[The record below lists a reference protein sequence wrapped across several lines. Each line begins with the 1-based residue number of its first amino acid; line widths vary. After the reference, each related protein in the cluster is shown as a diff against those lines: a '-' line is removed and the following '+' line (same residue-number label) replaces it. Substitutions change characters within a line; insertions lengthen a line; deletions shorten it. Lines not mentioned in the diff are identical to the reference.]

1 MNDAPRKIRKLL
13 IANRGEIACRVMMT
27 CQSLGIK
34 TVAVYSDADKDAM
47 HVAMADEAVH
57 IGPPAA
63 SESYLVIDKIIGAA
77 KATGADAIH
86 PGYGFLSENP
96 TFANACAEA
105 DIIFI
110 GPSAASMDAMALKG
124 AAKKL
129 MTDADVP
136 VVPGYHGD
144 DQSPELL
151 AAEAEKIGF
160 PVLIKA
166 VAGGGGKGMRIVEKA
181 DEMPAAI
188 EAARREGEN
197 SFANGKLLIEK
208 LIQKPRHIEL
218 QVFGDQNGHAVHLF
232 ERDCSLQ
239 RRHQKVVEEAP
250 APGMSQE
257 MRRAMGEAAVK
268 AAQAINYV
276 GAGTVEFIV
285 DVAGGLD
292 DAPFYFMEMNTRLQ
306 VEHPVTE
313 MITGQDLVEWQI
325 AVAEGQ
331 PIPLSQD
338 EIDVLTNGHAVE
350 VRLYAED
357 PFNNFLPAIGTIGL
371 FDPFAET
378 PVNTRVDAGVRAGD
392 EVSIHYDP
400 MIGKLVAWGETRD
413 DAIHGLTNLLAETPV
428 IGLSTNRDFL
438 LRALRHPEFIA
449 GDVHTGFIGAFEA
462 DLLAAHTIS
471 DRDYLV
477 AAVAI
482 WANRQAMFAAD
493 TSGDPW
499 SAHDGFRLNLPHSE
513 LLKFE
518 NGDGDLT
525 IVSLEQTANGL
536 LAALDGTEFLTTDV
550 ELAGNSLLYSE
561 KGVRHQLFVSVT
573 DTTVA
578 LVDASR
584 TISLK
589 RHARDGG
596 GGDDTEGPGTIVA
609 PMPGKILELKVA
621 EGDTVSKGDPL
632 LVMEAMKMEQT
643 ITAPRDGTVATIGAA
658 AGDQVG
664 DGSVLIVIEDAE

>member
-1 MNDAPRKIRKLL
+1 MSEQTRKIRKLL

-27 CQSLGIK
+27 CQTLGIK
-34 TVAVYSDADKDAM
+34 TVAVYSEADKNAL

-57 IGPPAA
+57 IGPPTA

-96 TFANACAEA
+96 TFANACADA

-144 DQSPELL
+144 DQSPDLL

-181 DEMPAAI
+181 EEMPAAI

-197 SFANGKLLIEK
+197 SFGNGKLLIEK

-250 APGMSQE
+250 APGMSAE

-285 DVAGGLD
+285 DVANGLD

-325 AVAEGQ
+325 SIAEGQ

-357 PFNNFLPAIGTIGL
+357 PFNGFLPSIGTVGL
-371 FDPFAET
+371 FDPFADT
-378 PVNTRVDAGVRAGD
+378 PANTRIDAGVRYGD

-400 MIGKLVAWGETRD
+400 MIGKLIAWGETRN
-413 DAIHGLTNLLAETPV
+413 DAIHALTGLVAETPV
-428 IGLSTNRDFL
+428 IGLATNRDFL
-438 LRALRHPEFIA
+438 LRALRHPEFQA
-449 GDVHTGFIGAFEA
+449 GDVHTGFIGQHE
-462 DLLAAHTIS
+462 DSLLVAHEIS
-471 DRDYLV
+471 TQDYLT
-477 AAVAI
+477 ASLAI
-482 WANRQAMFAAD
+482 FANRQVAAAR
-493 TSGDPW
+493 SNDPW
-499 SAHDGFRLNLPHSE
+499 STLDGFRMNLPRAE
-513 LLKFE
+513 QLKFE
-518 NGDGDLT
+518 DANGDLLVVT
-525 IVSLEQTANGL
+525 LEQANGAL
-536 LAALDGTEFLTTDV
+536 IASSGNYSLTVTDIALNGSVLSYSLDG
-550 ELAGNSLLYSE
+550 
-561 KGVRHQLFVSVT
+561 VRMQLFVSVDDEQVELI
-573 DTTVA
+573 DTY
-578 LVDASR
+578 R

-596 GGDDTEGPGTIVA
+596 SGDDADGPGTIVA
-609 PMPGKILELKVA
+609 PMPGKILEYKVA
-621 EGDTVSKGDPL
+621 EGDAVAKGDPL

-643 ITAPRDGTVATIGAA
+643 ITAPRNGVVASVGAK

-664 DGSVLIVIEDAE
+664 DGSVLIVIEDSE

>member
-1 MNDAPRKIRKLL
+1 MSEQTRKIRKLL

-34 TVAVYSDADKDAM
+34 TVAVYSDADKGAL

-144 DQSPELL
+144 DQSPDLL

-166 VAGGGGKGMRIVEKA
+166 VAGGGGKGMRIVENA
-181 DEMPAAI
+181 GEMPAAI

-197 SFANGKLLIEK
+197 SFGNGKLLIEK

-250 APGMSQE
+250 APGMSAE

-285 DVAGGLD
+285 DVANGLD

-325 AVAEGQ
+325 SVAEGQ

-338 EIDVLTNGHAVE
+338 EIDVLTNGHSVE

-357 PFNNFLPAIGTIGL
+357 PFNGFLPSIGTVGL
-371 FDPFAET
+371 FDPFADT
-378 PVNTRVDAGVRAGD
+378 PANTRIDAGVRHGD

-400 MIGKLVAWGETRD
+400 MIGKLIAWGETRD
-413 DAIHGLTNLLAETPV
+413 DAIHALTGLVAETPV
-428 IGLSTNRDFL
+428 IGLATNRDFL
-438 LRALRHPEFIA
+438 LRALRHPEFQA
-449 GDVHTGFIGAFEA
+449 GDVHTGFIGQHE
-462 DLLAAHTIS
+462 DSLLAAHEIS
-471 DRDYLV
+471 TQDYLI
-477 AAVAI
+477 ASLAI
-482 WANRQAMFAAD
+482 FANRQVAA
-493 TSGDPW
+493 TQSNDPW
-499 SAHDGFRLNLPHSE
+499 STLDGFRMNLPRAE
-513 LLKFE
+513 QLKFE
-518 NGDGDLT
+518 DADGELLVVT
-525 IVSLEQTANGL
+525 LEQKGGELTAVSGNYSLTATDISLGNNVL
-536 LAALDGTEFLTTDV
+536 SYSLDG
-550 ELAGNSLLYSE
+550 
-561 KGVRHQLFVSVT
+561 VRMQLFVSVGDEKVELI
-573 DTTVA
+573 DTH
-578 LVDASR
+578 R

-596 GGDDTEGPGTIVA
+596 SGDDADGPGTIVA
-609 PMPGKILELKVA
+609 PMPGKILEYKVA
-621 EGDTVSKGDPL
+621 EGDAISKGDPL

-643 ITAPRDGTVATIGAA
+643 ITAPRDGVVASVGAK

-664 DGSVLIVIEDAE
+664 DGSVLIVIEDSE